1 MGDHEVFG
9 VKYCRVVLSFK
20 EWLRTSLGRVGKIK
34 SSVLDMLGLKYF
46 LFCRKRSSRQLSMNQ
61 LGLEEQ
67 LGGRHH
73 FGNIKL
79 EMRLKEVDHR
89 LYVTRREK
97 LWEDLTATYRRGIIL
112 VD

>member
-1 MGDHEVFG
+1 
-9 VKYCRVVLSFK
+9 
-20 EWLRTSLGRVGKIK
+20 
-34 SSVLDMLGLKYF
+34 
-46 LFCRKRSSRQLSMNQ
+46 MNQ